1 VDLLISN
8 ELIER
13 EREIQEES
21 FGARRPQKTQEN
33 EERPQYSSNKKPN
46 QNQASNTSGMA
57 FGREDNKTPQDL
69 KEVKDFEKELMNLQ
83 MQRDNVNYFVVLYF

>member
-1 VDLLISN
+1 
-8 ELIER
+8 
-13 EREIQEES
+13 
-21 FGARRPQKTQEN
+21 
-33 EERPQYSSNKKPN
+33 
-46 QNQASNTSGMA
+46 MA